1 MICERC
7 HNTEA
12 TVHLTEIIKDV
23 RSEVHLCDICAKD
36 IGFSS
41 KLSDIS
47 TLISFSPAE
56 NPEDLRN
63 ICSDCGTDIVEIS
76 ENGRAG
82 CPRCYTVFSE
92 AFSILCGEYHY
103 AGSVPNNRL
112 AVKTDNPVTQ
122 PQQQEALPLDAL
134 KRGLSE
140 AVTDERYEDA
150 AHIRDLIKT
159 REGSVNQ

>member
-47 TLISFSPAE
+47 TLISFSPVE
-56 NPEDLRN
+56 NTEDIQNTCPE
-63 ICSDCGTDIVEIS
+63 CGTDIVEIS
-76 ENGRAG
+76 ENGKAG
-82 CPRCYTVFSE
+82 CPRCYMVFSE
-92 AFSILCGEYHY
+92 AFTVLCGEYRY
-103 AGSVPNNRL
+103 AGHIPDNRL
-112 AVKTDNPVTQ
+112 AVKTENSI
-122 PQQQEALPLDAL
+122 PQQQQDALPLEAL
-134 KRGLSE
+134 KRGLNE
-140 AVTDERYEDA
+140 AVHDERYEDA